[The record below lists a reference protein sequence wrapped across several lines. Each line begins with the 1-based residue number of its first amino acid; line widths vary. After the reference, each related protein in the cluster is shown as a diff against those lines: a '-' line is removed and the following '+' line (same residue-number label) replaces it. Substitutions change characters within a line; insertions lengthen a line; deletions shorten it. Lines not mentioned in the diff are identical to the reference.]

1 MEDKRPLKFIT
12 CCDLASCIYISKS
25 FVWKG
30 VTDTKEVLDKCYQ
43 NEEYR
48 RHILLPGDKT
58 LLSIKFSGFS
68 ELVDVK
74 FHTYY
79 IDKKR
84 YYSERK
90 GSEKDRNVDT
100 KDKDKDKD
108 NDKVKINN
116 NNNNNDPRHLNT
128 EVKKEKP
135 LPTPEPVLKT
145 LEKKEK
151 EELVTSKKSLPK
163 VIVLILLY
171 TLYAFFILM
180 VFYKAIL
187 NKNISFVNYAFL
199 TELFYF
205 SCFVLAPAI
214 LIIIPCFVLT
224 PATLIIFPCSLFMF
238 SLYV

>member
-30 VTDTKEVLDKCYQ
+30 VMDTKEVLDKCYQ

-84 YYSERK
+84 YYSEKK
-90 GSEKDRNVDT
+90 GSEKGRDVDK
-100 KDKDKDKD
+100 KDKDKDS
-108 NDKVKINN
+108 DKVKINN
-116 NNNNNDPRHLNT
+116 NNNNNNNNNHPHHPHT
-128 EVKKEKP
+128 EVKKELP
-135 LPTPEPVLKT
+135 PPTPEPVLKS
-145 LEKKEK
+145 LEKREK
-151 EELVTSKKSLPK
+151 EELDASNRSLSK
-163 VIVLILLY
+163 VIVLILSY

-187 NKNISFVNYAFL
+187 NKNISFINYTFL

-205 SCFVLAPAI
+205 SCFVLAPA
-214 LIIIPCFVLT
+214 
-224 PATLIIFPCSLFMF
+224 TLITIPF
-238 SLYV
+238 SCLVYKYKKS